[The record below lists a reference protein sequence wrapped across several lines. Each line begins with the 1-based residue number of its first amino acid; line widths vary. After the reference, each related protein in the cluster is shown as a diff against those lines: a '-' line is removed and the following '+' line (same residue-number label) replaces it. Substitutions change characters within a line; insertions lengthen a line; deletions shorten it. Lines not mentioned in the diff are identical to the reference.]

1 MLLYWHSWQQSHDT
15 DSHRCFRSKCTVLTI
30 SLDEQVFFRVGVV
43 IKLHSVQFVN
53 IILKMLLPVKRFSQ
67 RVPVR
72 CDKRHVLFSRWNDGN
87 HLNIWN
93 PPVNVTLL
101 WCVMFIYC
109 IVYYSL
115 PPSSLPIKSSSA
127 SVMMLLREQRLCF
140 APSGVLEVTLR
151 SFSNQVATKA
161 EWKQLSDFS
170 SFSVFILRKRQKK
183 KRLATNLVTFCTK
196 LSFFL

>member
-1 MLLYWHSWQQSHDT
+1 MTAVTWHRFTQM
-15 DSHRCFRSKCTVLTI
+15 FRSKCTVLTI
-30 SLDEQVFFRVGVV
+30 SLDEQVFFQVGVV

-53 IILKMLLPVKRFSQ
+53 IILKMLLPVKRLSQ

-115 PPSSLPIKSSSA
+115 PPSSLPIMSSSA

-161 EWKQLSDFS
+161 EWKDNLATLDVGQFRTPLVSLFYEKDN
-170 SFSVFILRKRQKK
+170 K
-183 KRLATNLVTFCTK
+183 KRLATNIVTFCTK